1 MVIETGE
8 KAPDFCLPDKDN
20 NNVCLNDFRGKWVIL
35 YFYPKDNTKG
45 CTLEA
50 VDFTEH
56 LKDFETMNAVIL
68 GVSPDS
74 PKSHANFAEKHQLN
88 ITLLSD
94 PDHTVLEQYGV
105 WQLKKM
111 YGKEYYGVTRST
123 FVIDP
128 RRIIVYAWKRIKV
141 KNHVLTVKERLQ
153 TLQRGG

>member
-1 MVIETGE
+1 MVIEIGE

-20 NNVCLNDFRGKWVIL
+20 NNICLNDFRGKWVIL

-74 PKSHANFAEKHQLN
+74 PESHANFAEKHQLN

-111 YGKEYYGVTRST
+111 YGKEYYGFTRST
-123 FVIDP
+123 FIIDP
-128 RRIIVYAWKRIKV
+128 DGIIVYAWKRIKV
-141 KNHVLTVKERLQ
+141 RNHVLTVKERLQ
-153 TLQRGG
+153 ILQKGG